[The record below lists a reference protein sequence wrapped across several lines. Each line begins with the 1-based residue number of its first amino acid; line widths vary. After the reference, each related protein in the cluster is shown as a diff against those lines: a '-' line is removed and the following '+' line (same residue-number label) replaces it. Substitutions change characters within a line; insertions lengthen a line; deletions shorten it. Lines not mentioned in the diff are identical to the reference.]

1 MSLSR
6 GRLYTLLLFLSVCGY
21 LWLYA
26 SSNSGLT
33 GEWGGCWIRY
43 VLGIPCPSCG
53 NTRAVQAAF
62 HGEWLASLYYN
73 PLGLLLA
80 ALMVVIP
87 IWIVVDLLRGSSSF
101 LHAYKTTEQKLQ
113 RWPYAVSGIVAILIN
128 WIWNM
133 VKYT

>member
-1 MSLSR
+1 MRISR
-6 GRLYTLLLFLSVCGY
+6 GRLYSLLLFLSACGY

-26 SSNSGLT
+26 SSHYLFR

-43 VLGIPCPSCG
+43 IFGIPCPSCG
-53 NTRAVQAAF
+53 NTRAVHAAF

-87 IWIVVDLLRGSSSF
+87 VWIVVDLLRGSSSF
-101 LHAYKTTEQKLQ
+101 LRAYQATEQKLQ
-113 RWPYAVSGIVAILIN
+113 RWPYAVTGIVAIIIN
-128 WIWNM
+128 WIWNIM
-133 VKYT
+133 KYT

>member
-6 GRLYTLLLFLSVCGY
+6 GRLYTLLLFLSTCGY
-21 LWLYA
+21 LWLFA
-26 SSNSGLT
+26 SNGSERWGD
-33 GEWGGCWIRY
+33 WGGCWFRY
-43 VLGIPCPSCG
+43 LFHIPCPSCG

-80 ALMVVIP
+80 ALMVVVP
-87 IWIVVDLLRGSSSF
+87 LWIVADLLRGSSSF
-101 LHAYKTTEQKLQ
+101 LRAYQTTEQKLQ
-113 RWPYAVSGIVAILIN
+113 RWPYAVTGIVAILIN
-128 WIWNM
+128 WIWNL

>member
-6 GRLYTLLLFLSVCGY
+6 GQLYTFLLLLSACGY
-21 LWLYA
+21 LWLFVNSD
-26 SSNSGLT
+26 SSIST
-33 GEWGGCWIRY
+33 GWNGCWFRY
-43 VLGIPCPSCG
+43 IFHIPCPSCG

-73 PLGLLLA
+73 PLGILLS

-87 IWIVVDLLRGSSSF
+87 IWIIADLLTGSSSF
-101 LHAYKTTEQKLQ
+101 LKTYQITEKKLQ
-113 RWPYAVSGIVAILIN
+113 SWPYALTGIVAILAN
-128 WIWNM
+128 WIWNI

>member
-21 LWLYA
+21 LWLFT
-26 SSNSGLT
+26 SNNSCFWGD
-33 GEWGGCWIRY
+33 WGGCWFRY
-43 VLGIPCPSCG
+43 FFHIPCPSCG
-53 NTRAVQAAF
+53 NTRAVHAAF
-62 HGEWLASLYYN
+62 HGEWLESLYYN

-87 IWIVVDLLRGSSSF
+87 IWIIVDLLRGTSSF
-101 LHAYKTTEQKLQ
+101 LHAYQTVEQKLQ
-113 RWPYAVSGIVAILIN
+113 CWPYAVTGIVAILIN
-128 WIWNM
+128 WIWNL